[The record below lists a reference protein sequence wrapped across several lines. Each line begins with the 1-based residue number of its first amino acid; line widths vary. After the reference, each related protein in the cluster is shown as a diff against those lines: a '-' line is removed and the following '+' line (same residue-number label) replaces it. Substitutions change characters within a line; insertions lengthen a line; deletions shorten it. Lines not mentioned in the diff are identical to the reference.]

1 MARLK
6 PERKLN
12 VIHTSASEAIPAGA
26 QVLIQPQ
33 LGPQWDLMLLEE
45 KEILFGGAKGGG
57 KTQGARIWTLKG
69 NPYDSQDKPVNVSY
83 VYHPG
88 YRCLVLR
95 KNVKDMQD
103 YIDKAKGMYGPA
115 YGAVWNGD
123 GFFEFPSGAKVVI
136 GHMSDENSYMQY
148 MGQEWTRIIIE
159 EVTQI
164 ASKTLY
170 LKILSCCR
178 TVFPEMKTQILL
190 TANPEGPGFHWV
202 RERFMTDPKTGKRV
216 PDRTRIEEVILN
228 PFTQKKEII
237 TRIFLPSKVSDN
249 KILLENDP
257 AYVALLMSLPE
268 TLRQAYLEGNWDVIG
283 GKYFAEFRPDG
294 PLAGE
299 PAWAQHCVDS
309 TSVWMMPWFKKWCG
323 IDIGYNHWM
332 VCHWFFESEDD
343 NRIYVYR
350 TLRTRFMGMQ
360 DFGELWAK
368 HMLEDMGPDSNKAVT
383 VWMSHDAFH
392 KRDSSPEAEDI
403 SPVSRFLR
411 GVERVLGPKSVFI
424 ATQADIPEEPDFFER
439 LETQKETK
447 VIVRKAPMHRQ
458 GSSEYV
464 RELMSWR
471 KPKLQEETYDHEYAL
486 RLIAEEGGGEKY
498 LQYLRRHIEAGKDP
512 NLPKVRIFSDK
523 CKDLIRQLTDAV
535 FDEDRLNIMKVD
547 CNGDTG
553 EGGDDDLQAFIYGL
567 SGYRKQQQKKTNEP
581 AHIQMQRRIHEIEKR
596 HNFQLDGS
604 QKMQIRWQAYADM
617 KSKENKFTSIH
628 IQRRSSKWRKPGKE
642 RPPWEGLLN
651 VLQ

>member
-1 MARLK
+1 
-6 PERKLN
+6 
-12 VIHTSASEAIPAGA
+12 
-26 QVLIQPQ
+26 
-33 LGPQWDLMLLEE
+33 
-45 KEILFGGAKGGG
+45 
-57 KTQGARIWTLKG
+57 
-69 NPYDSQDKPVNVSY
+69 
-83 VYHPG
+83 
-88 YRCLVLR
+88 
-95 KNVKDMQD
+95 
-103 YIDKAKGMYGPA
+103 
-115 YGAVWNGD
+115 
-123 GFFEFPSGAKVVI
+123 
-136 GHMSDENSYMQY
+136 
-148 MGQEWTRIIIE
+148 
-159 EVTQI
+159 
-164 ASKTLY
+164 
-170 LKILSCCR
+170 
-178 TVFPEMKTQILL
+178 
-190 TANPEGPGFHWV
+190 
-202 RERFMTDPKTGKRV
+202 
-216 PDRTRIEEVILN
+216 
-228 PFTQKKEII
+228 
-237 TRIFLPSKVSDN
+237 
-249 KILLENDP
+249 
-257 AYVALLMSLPE
+257 
-268 TLRQAYLEGNWDVIG
+268 
-283 GKYFAEFRPDG
+283 
-294 PLAGE
+294 
-299 PAWAQHCVDS
+299 
-309 TSVWMMPWFKKWCG
+309 
-323 IDIGYNHWM
+323 
-332 VCHWFFESEDD
+332 
-343 NRIYVYR
+343 
-350 TLRTRFMGMQ
+350 MGMQ

-411 GVERVLGPKSVFI
+411 GVERVLGQKSVFI

-581 AHIQMQRRIHEIEKR
+581 AHIQMQRRVHEIEKR

-642 RPPWEGLLN
+642 RPLWEGLLN